1 MKIHKAKGWW
11 WGVIKSVGETN
22 HGMNR
27 ETIKLGPDL
36 EKGKTYSVISAKKQG
51 I

>member
-1 MKIHKAKGWW
+1 
-11 WGVIKSVGETN
+11 
-22 HGMNR
+22 MNR